1 MIDPASLYIIFGLF
15 VVILGEFFYMQ
26 WALSEEKK
34 EKRELLNQIQAQ
46 NRALISKN
54 ANDYVMTTAIDKT
67 ISDEK
72 APPNPDDEMIDETQ
86 LGDDEWFKRMGIK
99 DLQPSTN

>member
-1 MIDPASLYIIFGLF
+1 MIDPASLYIIAGLF
-15 VVILGEFFYMQ
+15 VVILVEFFYLQ
-26 WALSEEKK
+26 WALGEEKK
-34 EKRELLNQIQAQ
+34 EKKELLVQMQAQ

-67 ISDEK
+67 MADEK
-72 APPNPDDEMIDETQ
+72 APLNPEDEMIDETQ

-99 DLQPSTN
+99 DPQPAN